1 MVGRQQGRP
10 SSVSLHINATLEDL
24 SPAGHKGQPF
34 TFETQPHIKWKS
46 KEEYM
51 INNANVTKENWSFI
65 PENWNKAFSS
75 SR

>member
-1 MVGRQQGRP
+1 M
-10 SSVSLHINATLEDL
+10 

-51 INNANVTKENWSFI
+51 INNANVTKEHLETGASFQKI
-65 PENWNKAFSS
+65 GASFQKIGIKLSVVVGSTGSS
-75 SR
+75 NV